1 MSVLD
6 YPFDNAYILEKKKS
20 IKRELLQ
27 NDKFIEKKIA
37 VLSGSTIGEIKNIL
51 ELFLLNYGIKPEFKV
66 GGYNRYYEELMFD
79 DGSLKEFAPDFIYIH
94 TSNKNIENLPVPQ
107 DSEEAVKDKLTKE
120 FEKFKAVCEKALSFG
135 AVVIVNNFEM
145 PFYRMYGS
153 KDAVAAQGVVNFTN
167 KLNVMIAD
175 YIASKENIYLNDI
188 NYLSGL
194 IGLDNWFSLENWY
207 LYKYALAVDK
217 IPDLA
222 FGIAKIIKSALGK
235 NKKSVVLDLDNTLW
249 GGVIG
254 DDGVEGIAIGNE
266 QPAGMSYTEFQS
278 YLKRLT
284 GLGIMLNVCSKNEE
298 KIAKQGFTDRKEA
311 PLSVDDFICFKANW
325 EPKHMNIAAIAK
337 EINIGEDSLVFIDD
351 NPAEREIVRK
361 SLPTVTVP
369 EVSCPEDYIKAIDR
383 AGYFEITSFTKDDA
397 KRNEMYKQ
405 NAQRAAAESAF
416 TDYNDYLLSLEMTGE
431 IGPFSTA
438 HCERITQLINKTNQ
452 FNFTTRRYAQSE
464 VEEII
469 ADRTNYISAYAK
481 LIDKFGDNGITTCLI
496 ASVEGTNAN
505 IDLWVM
511 SCRVFKRHL
520 EYAVFD
526 YLIAKC
532 KEMGVKTITASYLP
546 TAKNVIIKDFYESI
560 GFDVTLDSESEKRYI
575 LNIPEEYEN
584 KNKVIKMEIV

>member
-27 NDKFIEKKIA
+27 KDKFIEKKIA

-79 DGSLKEFAPDFIYIH
+79 DGSLKDFAPDFIYIH

-120 FEKFKAVCEKALSFG
+120 FEKFKTVCEKALSFG

-325 EPKHMNIAAIAK
+325 EPKHLNIAAIAK

-546 TAKNVIIKDFYESI
+546 TAKNVIIKDFYEGI

>member
-546 TAKNVIIKDFYESI
+546 TAKNVIIKDFYEGI
-560 GFDVTLDSESEKRYI
+560 GFDVTLDRESEKRYI

>member
-66 GGYNRYYEELMFD
+66 GGYNRYFEELMFD
-79 DGSLKEFAPDFIYIH
+79 DGSLKDFAPDFIYIH

-120 FEKFKAVCEKALSFG
+120 FEKFKTVCEKALSFG

-207 LYKYALAVDK
+207 LYKYSLAVDK

-325 EPKHMNIAAIAK
+325 EPKHLNIAAIAK

-546 TAKNVIIKDFYESI
+546 TAKNVIIKDFYEGI

>member
-66 GGYNRYYEELMFD
+66 GGYNRYFEELMFD
-79 DGSLKEFAPDFIYIH
+79 DGSLKDFAPDFIYIH

-120 FEKFKAVCEKALSFG
+120 FEKFKTVCEKALSFG

-325 EPKHMNIAAIAK
+325 EPKHLNIAAIAK

-546 TAKNVIIKDFYESI
+546 TAKNVIIKDFYEGI

>member
-66 GGYNRYYEELMFD
+66 GGYNRYFEELMFD
-79 DGSLKEFAPDFIYIH
+79 DGSLKDFAPDFIYIH

-120 FEKFKAVCEKALSFG
+120 FEKFKTVCEKALSFG

-175 YIASKENIYLNDI
+175 YIASKENIYINDI

-194 IGLDNWFSLENWY
+194 IGLDSWFSLENWY

-325 EPKHMNIAAIAK
+325 EPKHLNIAAIAK

-526 YLIAKC
+526 YLVAKC
-532 KEMGVKTITASYLP
+532 KEMGIKTITASYLP
-546 TAKNVIIKDFYESI
+546 TAKNVIIKDFYEGI
-560 GFDVTLDSESEKRYI
+560 GFDVTLDSESEKKYI

>member
-6 YPFDNAYILEKKKS
+6 YPFDNAYILQKKKS
-20 IKRELLQ
+20 IKKELLQ
-27 NDKFIEKKIA
+27 NNNFIEKKIA
-37 VLSGSTIGEIKNIL
+37 ILSGSTIGEIKNIL
-51 ELFLLNYGIKPEFKV
+51 ELFLLNYGIKPEFTV

-79 DGSLKEFAPDFIYIH
+79 DGSLKNFAPDFIYIH
-94 TSNKNIENLPVPQ
+94 TSSKNMENLPLPS
-107 DSEEAVKDKLTKE
+107 DSDRVVTEKLEKE
-120 FEKFKAVCEKALSFG
+120 FAKFKAVCEKSLSFG

-153 KDAVAAQGVVNFTN
+153 KDAVAPQGVVNFTN
-167 KLNVMIAD
+167 KLNVMIGD
-175 YIASKENIYLNDI
+175 YIASKENLYLNDI

-207 LYKYALAVDK
+207 LYKYALSVDK

-249 GGVIG
+249 GGIIG

-284 GLGIMLNVCSKNEE
+284 ALGIMLNVCSKNEE
-298 KIAKQGFTDRKEA
+298 KIAKQGFTERKEA

-325 EPKHMNIAAIAK
+325 EPKHMNIANIAK

-369 EVSCPEDYIKAIDR
+369 EVTCPEDYIKAIDR
-383 AGYFEITSFTKDDA
+383 AGYFEITSFTRDDA

-405 NAQRAAAESAF
+405 NAQRAAAENAF

-431 IGPFSTA
+431 IGAFSAA

-469 ADRTNYISAYAK
+469 ADDKNYISAYAK
-481 LIDKFGDNGITTCLI
+481 LIDKFGDNGITTCFI
-496 ASVEGTNAN
+496 ASVDGQNAN

-520 EYAVFD
+520 EYALFD
-526 YLIAKC
+526 YVIAKC

-546 TAKNVIIKDFYESI
+546 TAKNVIVKDFYENI
-560 GFDVTLDSESEKRYI
+560 GFEVTLDSESEKRYI
-575 LNIPEEYEN
+575 FNIPDDYEI

>member
-1 MSVLD
+1 MSILD
-6 YPFDNAYILEKKKS
+6 YPFDNTYIIQKKKS
-20 IKRELLQ
+20 IKKELLLKE
-27 NDKFIEKKIA
+27 NFIEKKIA
-37 VLSGSTIGEIKNIL
+37 ILSGSTIGEIKNIL

-79 DGSLKEFAPDFIYIH
+79 DGSLKDFAPDFIYIH

-107 DSEEAVKDKLTKE
+107 DSAEIVKEKLEKE
-120 FEKFKAVCEKALSFG
+120 FNKFKSVCEKALSYG
-135 AVVIVNNFEM
+135 AVVIVNNYEM

-153 KDAVAAQGVVNFTN
+153 KDAVAVQGVVNFTT
-167 KLNVMIAD
+167 KLNIMIAD
-175 YIASKENIYLNDI
+175 YIAEMDNLYLNDI

-222 FGIAKIIKSALGK
+222 FSIAKIIKSALGK
-235 NKKSVVLDLDNTLW
+235 NKKSVILDLDNTLW

-278 YLKRLT
+278 YLKKLS

-298 KIAKQGFTDRKEA
+298 KIAKQGFTDRKES
-311 PLSVDDFICFKANW
+311 PLSLEDFICFKANW
-325 EPKHMNIAAIAK
+325 EPKHINIANIAK
-337 EINIGEDSLVFIDD
+337 EINIGEDSFVFIDD

-383 AGYFEITSFTKDDA
+383 AGFFEITAFTKDDA

-405 NAQRAAAESAF
+405 NAQRAAAESSF
-416 TDYNDYLLSLEMTGE
+416 TNYTDYLLSLNMSSE
-431 IGPFSTA
+431 IGAFSTA

-469 ADRTNYISAYAK
+469 ANQKDYVSVHAN
-481 LIDKFGDNGITTCLI
+481 LVDKFGDNGITTCLI
-496 ASVEGTNAN
+496 ASVKDTNAN

-526 YLIAKC
+526 YLVEQC
-532 KEMGVKTITASYLP
+532 KQRGIKTISASYLP
-546 TAKNVIIKDFYESI
+546 TAKNVIIKDFYEGI
-560 GFDVTLDSESEKRYI
+560 GFDIVLDSESEKRYI
-575 LNIPEEYEN
+575 FNIPENYEN
-584 KNKVIKMEIV
+584 KNKVITMEVK

>member
-546 TAKNVIIKDFYESI
+546 TAKNVIIKDFYEGI

>member
-107 DSEEAVKDKLTKE
+107 DSEEAVKDKLIKE

-532 KEMGVKTITASYLP
+532 TEMGVKTITASYLP
-546 TAKNVIIKDFYESI
+546 TAKNVIIKDFYEGI

>member
-66 GGYNRYYEELMFD
+66 GGYNRYFEELMFD
-79 DGSLKEFAPDFIYIH
+79 DGSLKDFAPDFIYIH

-120 FEKFKAVCEKALSFG
+120 FEKFKTVCEKALSFG

-325 EPKHMNIAAIAK
+325 EPKHLNIAAIAK

-526 YLIAKC
+526 YLVAKC

-546 TAKNVIIKDFYESI
+546 TAKNVIIKDFYEGI